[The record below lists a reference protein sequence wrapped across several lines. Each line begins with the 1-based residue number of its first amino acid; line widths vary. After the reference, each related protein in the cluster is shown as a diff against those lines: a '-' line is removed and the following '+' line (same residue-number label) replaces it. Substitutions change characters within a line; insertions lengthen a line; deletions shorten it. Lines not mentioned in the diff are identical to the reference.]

1 MFHRFQSSV
10 PNRRGSFPGIFAMT
24 NGLRDAGL
32 LTPADEEWVRWENA
46 HGEAAYTDPSTVV
59 ADCYS
64 PRTNPGAR
72 SWFKGEA
79 YELLAMARRYAA
91 LLDRYEV
98 PWVELRTTR
107 PGRLVFEDAMQVVAV
122 PFVHEEHWPLRV
134 PASGL
139 RGTDRARSR

>member
-1 MFHRFQSSV
+1 MFHRFQSAV

-32 LTPADEEWVRWENA
+32 LTPADEEWVRRENA
-46 HGEAAYTDPSTVV
+46 LGEAAYTDPSTVV

-64 PRTNPGAR
+64 PRINPGAR
-72 SWFKGEA
+72 SWFTGEA
-79 YELLAMARRYAA
+79 DELLEMARRYAA

-107 PGRLVFEDAMQVVAV
+107 PGRVVFEDADQVVAV
-122 PFVHEEHWPLRV
+122 PFVHEEHWPLPDPGRE
-134 PASGL
+134 L
-139 RGTDRARSR
+139 RGSDRDRPR